1 MCDHPTMA
9 GTTQRVLRL
18 LSLLQTRPVWT
29 GEELAKRL
37 GVTTRSVRRDVVR
50 LRELGYPVQA
60 AQGVGGGYQL
70 KAGKAMPPL
79 LLDDDEAVAVAVC
92 LRLAAGGSVA
102 GLGEVAVRTLAKLDQ
117 MLPARL
123 RTQVDAVATATVSLD
138 YVGTPVDAQTLVRL
152 ARACRE
158 EVVAVFDYERADGTV
173 SQRRVEPY
181 RLVSTGRRWY
191 LMAYD
196 VKRADWRSFRLDRM
210 QRPHLTTFRFKLRDA
225 PDAALFVGR
234 GITQS
239 AYRHVATVRVRAT
252 AAEVAARVPPTV
264 AEVTVE
270 TDSTCI
276 LRAGADHLD
285 NMAYH
290 LASLGFPLEVL
301 DPPELRTTMRE
312 LAERLV
318 AAAVDP

>member
-1 MCDHPTMA
+1 M
-9 GTTQRVLRL
+9 
-18 LSLLQTRPVWT
+18 
-29 GEELAKRL
+29 
-37 GVTTRSVRRDVVR
+37 
-50 LRELGYPVQA
+50 
-60 AQGVGGGYQL
+60 
-70 KAGKAMPPL
+70 
-79 LLDDDEAVAVAVC
+79 
-92 LRLAAGGSVA
+92 
-102 GLGEVAVRTLAKLDQ
+102 RTLAKLDQ
-117 MLPARL
+117 MLPTRL

-158 EVVAVFDYERADGTV
+158 EVVTVFDYERADATV

-196 VKRADWRSFRLDRM
+196 VERADWRSFRLDRM
-210 QRPHLTTFRFKLRDA
+210 ERPHLTTFRFTVRDA
-225 PDAALFVGR
+225 PDAARFVSR
-234 GITQS
+234 GITQT
-239 AYRHVATVRVRAT
+239 AYEHVARVRVRAT

-276 LRAGADHLD
+276 LRAGANHLD
-285 NMAYH
+285 NLAYH
-290 LASLGFPLEVL
+290 LASLGLPLEVL

-312 LAERLV
+312 LAGRLV